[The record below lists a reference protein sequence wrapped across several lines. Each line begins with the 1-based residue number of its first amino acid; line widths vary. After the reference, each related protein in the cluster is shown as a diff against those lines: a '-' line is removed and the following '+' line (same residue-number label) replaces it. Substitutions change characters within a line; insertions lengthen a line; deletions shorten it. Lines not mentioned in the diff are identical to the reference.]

1 MAGIIE
7 KKLLQ
12 KINDHIDDNICN
24 KIINQYLYPPKSY
37 LNELKTVSHY
47 FKIIFIIESGS
58 YYNRNKN
65 WLKSL
70 FDEKYDIKLDLK
82 TFKNYYFNYKD
93 VTINVLKTIKI
104 NDMNETNTKENT
116 NLLLNSFTETNKRI
130 NNEITESYDN
140 YYDNLEN
147 NLVLNNSFI
156 IDGGIISNSTRS
168 IFTNL
173 HYYSDII
180 KKIYSSQRVYM
191 SVLESLELSLDL
203 ELNDNNIYDLDDKSY
218 KEKYELYKKL

>member
-37 LNELKTVSHY
+37 LNELKTISHY
-47 FKIIFIIESGS
+47 FKIMFVIESGS

-70 FDEKYDIKLDLK
+70 FNEKYNIKLDLK
-82 TFKNYYFNYKD
+82 SFKKYYFNYKD
-93 VTINVLKTIKI
+93 TTINVLKTIKI
-104 NDMNETNTKENT
+104 NNMNETNIKENT
-116 NLLLNSFTETNKRI
+116 NLLLNSFKEANKRI
-130 NNEITESYDN
+130 NNEIIENYDN
-140 YYDNLEN
+140 YYDILEN

-168 IFTNL
+168 IITNL

-180 KKIYSSQRVYM
+180 KKTYSSQRVYM

-203 ELNDNNIYDLDDKSY
+203 ELNDNNIFDLDDKSY
-218 KEKYELYKKL
+218 KEKYKIYQNL